1 MWIFFNDGI
10 LDLKIPVLT
19 TYLRTMW
26 KLARAGYPLSREKLV
41 EGKQKPDTLSDH
53 LNSAARAGLIYKIE
67 GKKYPSLDGFR
78 SEPNEYVPLNV
89 THKIQVKDYS
99 KINDFYSYTLQK
111 ILGKEH
117 TDYYN
122 RKYGE
127 LDPIEIQVENVTVED
142 RKNRK
147 LADSLEAPHLSVPR
161 VITFTK
167 LH

>member
-1 MWIFFNDGI
+1 M
-10 LDLKIPVLT
+10 LT
-19 TYLRTMW
+19 TYLKTMW

-53 LNSAARAGLIYKIE
+53 LNSAVRAGLIYKKE

-89 THKIQVKDYS
+89 THKIQVMDYS
-99 KINDFYSYTLQK
+99 KINDFLSYTLQK
-111 ILGKEH
+111 KLGKEH

-127 LDPIEIQVENVTVED
+127 FVPIEIQVENVTVED
-142 RKNRK
+142 RKNWK
-147 LADSLEAPHLSVPR
+147 FADSLEAPHLGVPR